1 LDRERERHQQQ
12 EQQGIIVSFLIII
25 IIIIVIDP
33 IFIPINPSIMVHI
46 INTILE
52 MTSTGYR
59 NLRYIFVDDDDTED
73 FTNTNNN
80 NEEHTSLTRGAGFR
94 NFARSNSAI
103 RVCIFHGLCY
113 YALAILGFSVLVEK
127 WSILDSVY
135 FATVVFTTM

>member
-1 LDRERERHQQQ
+1 
-12 EQQGIIVSFLIII
+12 VSFLII
-25 IIIIVIDP
+25 VIDP
-33 IFIPINPSIMVHI
+33 NVIPINQSIMVHI

-59 NLRYIFVDDDDTED
+59 NLRYIFVDDDDTDEITD
-73 FTNTNNN
+73 N
-80 NEEHTSLTRGAGFR
+80 NEQTSLTRGAGFR